1 MKIYNEIDLYRYN
14 TMKLHSIARI
24 MYEPENV
31 DELLAIFRKL
41 KKEDTAFYLL
51 SAGSNI
57 VFGARI
63 ERPIVYLMSFNTNM
77 SFCED
82 GILECGASVRIQSLL
97 EKIKEFSLGG
107 IEYLASVPSSVGGA
121 VYMNAGRGRKI
132 KRSISDYIESVRYLD
147 IADMQIKNMYGND
160 GYLYRSSPFQSL
172 NTVIL
177 SARFKFIKQDVDII
191 NRLIKERLAYSQRYL
206 NVGFSGGEKKKAEIL
221 QMVMLN
227 PSFVML
233 DETDSGLDIDAVR
246 IVSENVERFKNENK
260 SILIITHHRAILSRI
275 KPDYV
280 HVLYNGKIVK
290 TSDASLIDKIQNEG
304 YAWIEQEV

>member
-31 DELLAIFRKL
+31 DELLVIFRKL
-41 KKEDTAFYLL
+41 KKEGTTFYLL

-77 SFCED
+77 SFGED
-82 GILECGASVRIQSLL
+82 GTLECGASVRIQSLL
-97 EKIKEFSLGG
+97 EKMKEFSLGG

-172 NTVIL
+172 NAVIL
-177 SARFKFIKQDVDII
+177 SARFKLIKQDVDIT

-206 NVGFSGGEKKKAEIL
+206 SADKPSCGSVFCLMNPVIMRLLRGTGYGGAIFSK
-221 QMVMLN
+221 
-227 PSFVML
+227 
-233 DETDSGLDIDAVR
+233 
-246 IVSENVERFKNENK
+246 
-260 SILIITHHRAILSRI
+260 
-275 KPDYV
+275 
-280 HVLYNGKIVK
+280 K
-290 TSDASLIDKIQNEG
+290 TSNWISNIDNAKVGDIEVLIGKAIRWHKVFFSKYKVE
-304 YAWIEQEV
+304 IRFFR